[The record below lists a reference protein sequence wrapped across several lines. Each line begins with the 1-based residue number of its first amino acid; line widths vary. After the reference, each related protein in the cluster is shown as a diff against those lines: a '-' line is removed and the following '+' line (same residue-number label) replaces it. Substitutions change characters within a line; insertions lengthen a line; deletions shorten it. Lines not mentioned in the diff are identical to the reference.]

1 MDDDFVPVELTDEI
15 DLHAF
20 HPRDVKA
27 LLGDFIE
34 HAIAKRYRSVR
45 IVHGKGQSVIKSIV
59 IAFLENDPRVATFSD
74 QAGNWGATIAQLI
87 VPDDAPDRT

>member
-1 MDDDFVPVELTDEI
+1 MEGDAVPIELADEI

-27 LLGDFIE
+27 LLRDFIDN
-34 HAIAKRYRSVR
+34 ATANRYRSVR

-59 IAFLENDPRVATFSD
+59 VAYLETDPRVTMFHD
-74 QAGNWGATIAQLI
+74 QAGNWGATIAHLVVQK
-87 VPDDAPDRT
+87 DQSDSA